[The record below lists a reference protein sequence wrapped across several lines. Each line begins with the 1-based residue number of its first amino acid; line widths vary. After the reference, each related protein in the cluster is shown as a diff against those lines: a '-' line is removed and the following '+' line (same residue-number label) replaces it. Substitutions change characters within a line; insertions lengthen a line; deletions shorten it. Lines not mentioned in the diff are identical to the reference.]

1 MPLRPDPDRPGWL
14 TLTDAHGAEVGTFLR
29 GERDGR
35 PLADLF
41 ERDTTPEDAVPA
53 ILAELRGWRIA
64 ADEAL
69 GEALI
74 AAGARPVRHAHVY
87 THHLQSVPGPGEGE
101 PLGAHTVD
109 DLVPAF
115 AAAFGP
121 DHPDGV
127 RDPRSALAHATGDEL
142 LDASG
147 VIVRDG
153 RVVAGIIIGRFEGEP
168 PFGGPW
174 VMELF
179 RDPAHP
185 GTGRALLERALHR
198 AAEAGL
204 PALGLA
210 VTEGNPAT
218 RLYEAVGFRRV
229 LTAVSV
235 DL

>member
-1 MPLRPDPDRPGWL
+1 MPLRPDPARPGWL
-14 TLTDAHGAEVGTFLR
+14 TLTDDRGALVGRFLR

-41 ERDTTPEDAVPA
+41 EYATTPAAAVPA
-53 ILAELRGWRIA
+53 IVAELRGWRVA
-64 ADEAL
+64 GDAAL
-69 GEALI
+69 GTALI

-87 THHLQSVPGPGEGE
+87 THDLKAIPSPGEGE
-101 PLGAHTVD
+101 PLGDRTIE

-121 DHPDGV
+121 GHPDGD
-127 RDPRSALAHATGDEL
+127 RDPHASLQHLPGGEL

-147 VIVRDG
+147 VIVRG
-153 RVVAGIIIGRFEGEP
+153 GAVVAALLIGRFEGQP

-198 AAEAGL
+198 AAAAGL

-210 VTEGNPAT
+210 VTDGNRAAG
-218 RLYEAVGFRRV
+218 LYEAVGFRRV
-229 LTAVSV
+229 LSSRSV

>member
-14 TLTDAHGAEVGTFLR
+14 TLTDLHGTAVGAFLR

-41 ERDTTPEDAVPA
+41 ERETTPEDAVPA
-53 ILAELRGWRIA
+53 ILIELRGWRIA
-64 ADEAL
+64 GDEAL

-74 AAGARPVRHAHVY
+74 AAGGRSVRHAHVY
-87 THHLQSVPGPGEGE
+87 THDLEAIPGPGEGE
-101 PLGAHTVD
+101 PLGERTVD
-109 DLVPAF
+109 DLVAAF

-127 RDPRSALAHATGDEL
+127 RDPRTSLLHATDGEL

-147 VIVRDG
+147 VFVRDG
-153 RVVAGIIIGRFEGEP
+153 EVVAAVLIGRFEGEP

-185 GTGRALLERALHR
+185 GTGRALLERALQR
-198 AAEAGL
+198 AAAAGL

-210 VTEGNPAT
+210 VTDGNPAA

-229 LTAVSV
+229 LSSRSV

>member
-1 MPLRPDPDRPGWL
+1 MPLQPDPARPGWL
-14 TLTDAHGAEVGTFLR
+14 TLTDERGAPVGRFLR

-41 ERDTTPEDAVPA
+41 ET
-53 ILAELRGWRIA
+53 LAEPAAVVAAARRDLRGWRVA
-64 ADEAL
+64 GDAAL
-69 GEALI
+69 GAALV
-74 AAGARPVRHAHVY
+74 AAGARPIRHAHVY
-87 THHLQSVPGPGEGE
+87 THDLRRLPDPGAGE
-101 PLGAHTVD
+101 PLGDRTIE
-109 DLVPAF
+109 DLAPAF
-115 AAAFGP
+115 AAAFGSG
-121 DHPDGV
+121 HVDGD
-127 RDPRSALAHATGDEL
+127 RDPQAELHHLTDGAL

-153 RVVAGIIIGRFEGEP
+153 RVVAAILIGRFDGEP

-198 AAEAGL
+198 AADAGL

-210 VTEGNPAT
+210 VTDGNPAA
-218 RLYEAVGFRRV
+218 RLYEAVGFRHVVSAR
-229 LTAVSV
+229 SV

>member
-1 MPLRPDPDRPGWL
+1 MPLQRDPARPGWL
-14 TLTDAHGAEVGTFLR
+14 TLTDDRGALVGRFVR

-41 ERDTTPEDAVPA
+41 ERATSPVAAVPA
-53 ILAELRGWRIA
+53 ILAELRGWRVA
-64 ADEAL
+64 GDADL
-69 GEALI
+69 GVALI

-87 THHLQSVPGPGEGE
+87 THDLKAIPGPGEGE
-101 PLGAHTVD
+101 PLGDHTVD
-109 DLVPAF
+109 ELAPVF

-121 DHPDGV
+121 GHVDGD
-127 RDPRSALAHATGDEL
+127 RDPVASLHHLTGGEL

-153 RVVAGIIIGRFEGEP
+153 RVVAAILVGRFEGEP

-179 RDPAHP
+179 RDPAYP
-185 GTGRALLERALHR
+185 GTGRALLERSLHR
-198 AAEAGL
+198 VAAAGL

-210 VTEGNPAT
+210 VTEGNPAVG
-218 RLYEAVGFRRV
+218 LYEAVGFRRV
-229 LTAVSV
+229 LSSRSV